1 MISVTTNT
9 ITLAQILLL
18 SSKFA
23 WSSVVVVMML
33 NVVTVVSSLCS
44 VHNINSQ
51 PNWLDVNVR
60 LNRISDLPDFQLL
73 INKIV
78 AYYCQTRDS
87 ISDHGTRF
95 PLKMNICYAIFVFYK
110 ID

>member
-33 NVVTVVSSLCS
+33 NVVTVVSSLFCS

-60 LNRISDLPDFQLL
+60 LNRISDLPDVQLL
-73 INKIV
+73 INK
-78 AYYCQTRDS
+78 
-87 ISDHGTRF
+87 F
-95 PLKMNICYAIFVFYK
+95 
-110 ID
+110 

>member
-1 MISVTTNT
+1 MISVT

-60 LNRISDLPDFQLL
+60 LNRISDLPDVQLL
-73 INKIV
+73 INK
-78 AYYCQTRDS
+78 
-87 ISDHGTRF
+87 F
-95 PLKMNICYAIFVFYK
+95 
-110 ID
+110 

>member
-60 LNRISDLPDFQLL
+60 LNRISDLRYRMF
-73 INKIV
+73 N
-78 AYYCQTRDS
+78 Y
-87 ISDHGTRF
+87 
-95 PLKMNICYAIFVFYK
+95 
-110 ID
+110 